1 MRYDLAIFDLD
12 GTVLNTLDDLADAC
26 NQTMRHFNCPTNT
39 TDEVR
44 RMVGGG
50 VGKLI
55 RRALPADKTEA
66 EWKTALEW
74 FREYYASHA
83 EIKTAPYPE
92 ILEML
97 TSLRAAGMH
106 VACNSNKFDSAV
118 RALCEKYLS
127 PHIELAMCERD
138 DVPRKPAPD
147 AANAILAH
155 FGTDKSRAIYIGDSD
170 VDLQTAKNAG
180 IDCAWVSWGFRRR
193 NELGECVPPH
203 AFDTPAALGTF
214 LLEE

>member
-1 MRYDLAIFDLD
+1 
-12 GTVLNTLDDLADAC
+12 
-26 NQTMRHFNCPTNT
+26 
-39 TDEVR
+39 
-44 RMVGGG
+44 MVGGG

-127 PHIELAMCERD
+127 PHIELAMGERD

-203 AFDTPAALGTF
+203 AFDTPAALGAF